1 MLSLIIIHL
10 FNLFKMNEETTNQ
23 IQLLFSG
30 FCFIIWIKVLSK
42 SKEELMEHSLT
53 LVKSMQFGQ
62 EDCFFACL
70 LYTSPSPR
78 DATLSRMPS
87 SA

>member
-1 MLSLIIIHL
+1 MPSLIITHPS
-10 FNLFKMNEETTNQ
+10 NLSKMNEETTSQ

-42 SKEELMEHSLT
+42 SKEKLMEHSLT

-62 EDCFFACL
+62 EDCFFAFCG
-70 LYTSPSPR
+70 Y
-78 DATLSRMPS
+78 
-87 SA
+87 